1 MKWRDDY
8 RGRRVTPEEAV
19 ALINSGDRIYVSGNA
34 ATPYVLLEALAR
46 RDDGLEQVEVTH
58 VLLMGD
64 DPLSRPDAWSRFRH
78 NSLFVGPA
86 DREVVNDGLADY
98 IPIHLHEIPG
108 LFSLGYLPLQVAIIQ
123 TAPPDQHGFMSLGV
137 ECLATMAAIAQA
149 PVVLAQVNDKMPR
162 TLGDSFIHISR
173 VTRLV
178 EVSKDLPTLEPTG
191 FGEVEQ
197 KIGKSVAELV
207 EDSSTLQLG
216 IGAIP
221 DAVLASLGGKRNLGI
236 HTEMVSDGIMEGVEA
251 GVITG
256 SDKSLHRGKVICTFA
271 LGSERLYSFLNNN
284 PLFEFH
290 PVDYTNDPF
299 VIARNKGMVAV
310 NSAIEVDLTGQVC
323 SDSIG
328 QQIYS
333 GFGGQVDFIRGAA
346 HSEGGKP
353 IIAMPATARRGEVS
367 RIVPVLRK
375 GAGVVTTRADVHYVV
390 TEYGTA
396 SLHGK
401 NLRERA
407 SELIRIA
414 HPDFREELSA
424 AAHARKLLPKAHA
437 VPGLKAAEEKRRS
450 DS

>member
-1 MKWRDDY
+1 MRWSDDY
-8 RGRRVTPEEAV
+8 ERRKVSAEEAV
-19 ALINSGDRIYVSGNA
+19 AQIKSGDRIYVSGNA
-34 ATPYVLLEALAR
+34 ATPYVLLEALAQS
-46 RDDGLEQVEVTH
+46 DDSLQDVEVTH

-64 DPLSRPDAWSRFRH
+64 DPLSRPDAWGRFRH

-86 DREVVNDGLADY
+86 DREVVNEGLADY
-98 IPIHLHEIPG
+98 IPVHLHEIPG
-108 LFSLGYLPLQVAIIQ
+108 LFTQGYLPLQVAIIQ
-123 TAPPDQHGFMSLGV
+123 TAPPDEHGFMSLGV

-149 PVVLAQVNDKMPR
+149 PVVLAQVNEEMPR
-162 TLGDSFIHISR
+162 TLGDAFIHISR

-178 EVSKDLPTLEPTG
+178 EVSEKLPTLEPAG
-191 FGEVEQ
+191 FGEIE
-197 KIGKSVAELV
+197 KRIGESVAELV
-207 EDSSTLQLG
+207 DDGSTLQLG

-221 DAVLASLGGKRNLGI
+221 DAVLASLGDKRDLGI

-256 SDKSLHRGKVICTFA
+256 SKKSVHRGKVIGTFA
-271 LGSERLYSFLNNN
+271 LGSQDLYNFLDNN

-299 VIARNKGMVAV
+299 VIARNDRMIAV

-328 QQIYS
+328 LRIYS

-346 HSEGGKP
+346 QSEGGKP
-353 IIAMPATARRGEVS
+353 IIAMPSTAKGGKVS
-367 RIVPVLRK
+367 RIVSTLRR
-375 GAGVVTTRADVHYVV
+375 GAGVVTTRADLHYVV

-407 SELIRIA
+407 QELIHIA
-414 HPDFREELSA
+414 HPHFREELSK
-424 AAHARKLLPKAHA
+424 AAHERKL
-437 VPGLKAAEEKRRS
+437 VPVTGVPRHFAPQVKGS
-450 DS
+450 SV